1 MKALIVSPY
10 FTNLGG
16 GERYML
22 SIAVVLGKL
31 GYQIDFGWDNLE
43 EINHLA
49 QKLSLKLY
57 SPKLNLLIKSLY
69 ASRNPLA
76 MYQATRDYDLV
87 FYLSDGSIPML
98 GGRKNIVHMQVPF
111 HGVNGKNFK
120 NKLKFKSI
128 DSVIVNSN
136 FTKSVIDKEYGINS
150 TVIFPP
156 VDLGSVSKKKAKTIL
171 SVGRFEQS
179 LNIKRQDVMIEAFRE
194 VSKNLGGWK
203 LVLAGSSA
211 NDTWVNKLMTS
222 AIDMPIEFAIDI
234 DHSHLQKLY
243 RESAIYWHAAGFEVN
258 EEVHPE
264 KVEHF
269 GITTAEAISYGCI
282 PLVVPYGG
290 QKEIVKSSEYYWETM
305 EELVAKTVKLAKAS
319 PQKRA
324 SSKIDVSD
332 FSQDNFAIAV
342 KGLING

>member
-1 MKALIVSPY
+1 
-10 FTNLGG
+10 
-16 GERYML
+16 
-22 SIAVVLGKL
+22 
-31 GYQIDFGWDNLE
+31 
-43 EINHLA
+43 
-49 QKLSLKLY
+49 
-57 SPKLNLLIKSLY
+57 
-69 ASRNPLA
+69 
-76 MYQATRDYDLV
+76 
-87 FYLSDGSIPML
+87 
-98 GGRKNIVHMQVPF
+98 
-111 HGVNGKNFK
+111 
-120 NKLKFKSI
+120 
-128 DSVIVNSN
+128 
-136 FTKSVIDKEYGINS
+136 
-150 TVIFPP
+150 
-156 VDLGSVSKKKAKTIL
+156 
-171 SVGRFEQS
+171 
-179 LNIKRQDVMIEAFRE
+179 MIEAFRE